1 MTGIDFIK
9 LNDQQ
14 RNKFIDWAR
23 ENFKAGE
30 EIDPTWQPVIQ
41 QECREI
47 NFEEEL
53 LLSIDKYI
61 SEREE
66 HLTLYPEHFEFY
78 YEKLSADRKSAEEFI
93 KEYKQ
98 RI

>member
-30 EIDPTWQPVIQ
+30 EIDPTWHPVIQ

-66 HLTLYPEHFEFY
+66 HLTLYPEHFEF
-78 YEKLSADRKSAEEFI
+78 
-93 KEYKQ
+93 
-98 RI
+98 

>member
-1 MTGIDFIK
+1 MV
-9 LNDQQ
+9 
-14 RNKFIDWAR
+14 NK
-23 ENFKAGE
+23 
-30 EIDPTWQPVIQ
+30 
-41 QECREI
+41 
-47 NFEEEL
+47 
-53 LLSIDKYI
+53 IDKYI

>member
-30 EIDPTWQPVIQ
+30 EIDPTWHTVIQ

-47 NFEEEL
+47 NFNDLE
-53 LLSIDKYI
+53 SI
-61 SEREE
+61 
-66 HLTLYPEHFEFY
+66 F
-78 YEKLSADRKSAEEFI
+78 
-93 KEYKQ
+93 
-98 RI
+98 

>member
-1 MTGIDFIK
+1 MSVTTRTSDGSIIK
-9 LNDQQ
+9 
-14 RNKFIDWAR
+14 
-23 ENFKAGE
+23 
-30 EIDPTWQPVIQ
+30 
-41 QECREI
+41 
-47 NFEEEL
+47 FEEEL

-78 YEKLSADRKSAEEFI
+78 YVKLSADRKSAEEFI